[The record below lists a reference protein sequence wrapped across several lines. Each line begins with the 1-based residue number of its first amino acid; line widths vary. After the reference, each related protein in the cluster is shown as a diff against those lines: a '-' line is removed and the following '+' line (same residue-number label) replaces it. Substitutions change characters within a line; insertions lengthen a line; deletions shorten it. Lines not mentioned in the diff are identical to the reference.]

1 MLLPL
6 ILITMIC
13 LLGSCVYTDNHK
25 SKDLKRN
32 QYEVFGKVYET
43 MSSSEGYLEI
53 GIASWYGKKFH
64 GNLTASGEI
73 YDMSLMTAA
82 HKALPL
88 PTFVKVTNL
97 ENGKKTLVKVNDRGP
112 FHDDRLIDLS
122 YAAALE
128 LGFLENGLTTV
139 VVEAIKEKALVNTDK
154 LKDGQEKNYIQVGA
168 FETETAARKLSN
180 KLSSLLLDTISVR
193 VIPPLENSDLYKVW
207 VGPLTEEKQK
217 LYVLKIISD
226 KGFEGPLYIKE

>member
-1 MLLPL
+1 M
-6 ILITMIC
+6 
-13 LLGSCVYTDNHK
+13 DNQK
-25 SKDLKRN
+25 SQDLKRN

-43 MSSSEGYLEI
+43 MSSSDGYLEI
-53 GIASWYGKKFH
+53 GVASWYGKKFH

-88 PTFVKVTNL
+88 PTLVRVTNL

-139 VVEAIKEKALVNTDK
+139 VVEAIKEKAFFNTDK

-168 FETETAARKLSN
+168 FKTKTAAKKLSN
-180 KLSSLLLDTISVR
+180 KLSSLLSDTISVR
-193 VIPPLENSDLYKVW
+193 VIPPLENSNLYKVW

-217 LYVLKIISD
+217 IDVLKIISD
-226 KGFEGPLYIKE
+226 KGFERPFYIKE

>member
-13 LLGSCVYTDNHK
+13 LLSSCVYTDNQK
-25 SKDLKRN
+25 STDLKRN

-53 GIASWYGKKFH
+53 GVASWYGKKFH

-88 PTFVKVTNL
+88 PTLVKVTNL

-128 LGFLENGLTTV
+128 LGFLEN
-139 VVEAIKEKALVNTDK
+139 D
-154 LKDGQEKNYIQVGA
+154 
-168 FETETAARKLSN
+168 
-180 KLSSLLLDTISVR
+180 
-193 VIPPLENSDLYKVW
+193 
-207 VGPLTEEKQK
+207 
-217 LYVLKIISD
+217 
-226 KGFEGPLYIKE
+226 

>member
-1 MLLPL
+1 M
-6 ILITMIC
+6 
-13 LLGSCVYTDNHK
+13 YTDNHK

-32 QYEVFGKVYET
+32 QYEVFGKIYET

-53 GIASWYGKKFH
+53 GVASWYGQKFH

-82 HKALPL
+82 LIALPL
-88 PTFVKVTNL
+88 PTLVKVTNL

-128 LGFLENGLTTV
+128 LGFLENGLATV
-139 VVEAIKEKALVNTDK
+139 VVEAIKEKALVNTYK
-154 LKDGQEKNYIQVGA
+154 IKDGQEKNYIQVGA
-168 FETETAARKLSN
+168 FKTEIAASN
-180 KLSSLLLDTISVR
+180 ISSELSSLLSDKISVR
-193 VIPPLENSDLYKVW
+193 VIPPLENSDLHKVW

-217 LYVLKIISD
+217 LFVLKIISD

>member
-13 LLGSCVYTDNHK
+13 LLSSCVYMDNQK

-43 MSSSEGYLEI
+43 MSSSDGYLEI
-53 GIASWYGKKFH
+53 GVASWYGKKFH

-88 PTFVKVTNL
+88 PTLVKVTNL

-112 FHDDRLIDLS
+112 FHGDRLIDLS

-139 VVEAIKEKALVNTDK
+139 VVEAIKEKSLVNTDK
-154 LKDGQEKNYIQVGA
+154 LKDGQEQNYIQVGA

-180 KLSSLLLDTISVR
+180 KLSSLLSDTIFVR
-193 VIPPLENSDLYKVW
+193 VIPPLENPDLHKVW

-217 LYVLKIISD
+217 LYVLKILSD

>member
-1 MLLPL
+1 
-6 ILITMIC
+6 
-13 LLGSCVYTDNHK
+13 VYTDNHK

-53 GIASWYGKKFH
+53 GVASWYGKKFH

-88 PTFVKVTNL
+88 PTLVKVTNL
-97 ENGKKTLVKVNDRGP
+97 ENGKKALVKVNDRGP
-112 FHDDRLIDLS
+112 FHGDRLIDLS

-139 VVEAIKEKALVNTDK
+139 VVEALEEKKLVNTDR
-154 LKDGQEKNYIQVGA
+154 LKDDQEKDYIQVGA

-180 KLSSLLLDTISVR
+180 KLSSLLSDTIFVR
-193 VIPPLENSDLYKVW
+193 VIPPLENPDLHKVW

-217 LYVLKIISD
+217 LYVLKILSD

>member
-1 MLLPL
+1 MLLPF
-6 ILITMIC
+6 ILITLSC
-13 LLGSCVYTDNHK
+13 LLSSCVYTDNQK
-25 SKDLKRN
+25 SKDLKSN

-53 GIASWYGKKFH
+53 GVASWYGKKFH

-88 PTFVKVTNL
+88 PTLVKVTNL
-97 ENGKKTLVKVNDRGP
+97 ENGKKALVKVNDRGP

-139 VVEAIKEKALVNTDK
+139 VVEALEEKKLVNTDR
-154 LKDGQEKNYIQVGA
+154 LKDDQEKDYIQVGA

-180 KLSSLLLDTISVR
+180 KLSSLLSDTIFVR
-193 VIPPLENSDLYKVW
+193 VIPPLENPDLHKVW

-217 LYVLKIISD
+217 LYVLEIISD
-226 KGFEGPLYIKE
+226 KGFERPLYIKE

>member
-13 LLGSCVYTDNHK
+13 LLSSCVYMDNQK

-43 MSSSEGYLEI
+43 MSSSDGYLEI
-53 GIASWYGKKFH
+53 GVASWYGKKFH

-88 PTFVKVTNL
+88 PTLVRVTNL

-139 VVEAIKEKALVNTDK
+139 VVEAIKEKAFFNTDK

-168 FETETAARKLSN
+168 FKTKTAAKKLSN
-180 KLSSLLLDTISVR
+180 KLSSLLSDTISVR
-193 VIPPLENSDLYKVW
+193 VIPPLENSNLYKVW

-217 LYVLKIISD
+217 IDVLKIISD

>member
-1 MLLPL
+1 MLLPV

-13 LLGSCVYTDNHK
+13 FLSSCLHTDNHK
-25 SKDLKRN
+25 TRDLKKN

-53 GIASWYGKKFH
+53 GVASWYGKKFH

-88 PTFVKVTNL
+88 PTLVKVTNL
-97 ENGKKTLVKVNDRGP
+97 ENGKKTIVKVNDRGP
-112 FHDDRLIDLS
+112 FHGDRLIDLS

-139 VVEAIKEKALVNTDK
+139 VVEAVKEKKLVNTDK
-154 LKDGQEKNYIQVGA
+154 PKDGHEKHYIQVGA

-180 KLSSLLLDTISVR
+180 KLSSLLSYTISVR
-193 VIPPLENSDLYKVW
+193 VIPPLENSDLHKVW
-207 VGPLTEEKQK
+207 IGPLTEEEQK

-226 KGFEGPLYIKE
+226 LSLIHI

>member
-1 MLLPL
+1 
-6 ILITMIC
+6 MIC
-13 LLGSCVYTDNHK
+13 LLSSCVYTDNHK

-88 PTFVKVTNL
+88 PTLVKVTNL

-168 FETETAARKLSN
+168 FKTKTAARNLSN
-180 KLSSLLLDTISVR
+180 KLSGLLSDAISVQ
-193 VIPPLENSDLYKVW
+193 VIPPLENFDMFKVW

-217 LYVLKIISD
+217 LYVLDIISD

>member
-13 LLGSCVYTDNHK
+13 LLSSCVYTDNHK

-53 GIASWYGKKFH
+53 GVASWYGKKFH

-88 PTFVKVTNL
+88 PTLVKVTNL
-97 ENGKKTLVKVNDRGP
+97 ENGKKALVKVNDRGP

-139 VVEAIKEKALVNTDK
+139 VVEALEKKKLVNTDR
-154 LKDGQEKNYIQVGA
+154 LKDDQEKDYIQVGA

-180 KLSSLLLDTISVR
+180 KLSSLLSDTIFVR
-193 VIPPLENSDLYKVW
+193 VIPPLENPDLHKVW

-217 LYVLKIISD
+217 LYVLKILSD

>member
-13 LLGSCVYTDNHK
+13 LLSSCVYTDNHK

-43 MSSSEGYLEI
+43 MSSSDGYLEI
-53 GIASWYGKKFH
+53 GVASWYGKKFH

-88 PTFVKVTNL
+88 PTLVRVTNL
-97 ENGKKTLVKVNDRGP
+97 ENGKRTLVKVNDRGP

-154 LKDGQEKNYIQVGA
+154 LKEGQEKNYIQVGA

-180 KLSSLLLDTISVR
+180 KLNSLLSDTISVR
-193 VIPPLENSDLYKVW
+193 VILPLENSDLYKVW

>member
-13 LLGSCVYTDNHK
+13 LLSSCVYTDNHK

-53 GIASWYGKKFH
+53 GVASWYGKKFH

-82 HKALPL
+82 HKVLPL
-88 PTFVKVTNL
+88 TTLVKVTNL
-97 ENGKKTLVKVNDRGP
+97 ENGKKALVKVNDRGP

-139 VVEAIKEKALVNTDK
+139 VVEALEEKKLVNTDR
-154 LKDGQEKNYIQVGA
+154 LKDDQEKNYIQVGA
-168 FETETAARKLSN
+168 FETETAARKLST
-180 KLSSLLLDTISVR
+180 KLSSLLSGTISVR
-193 VIPPLENSDLYKVW
+193 VIPPLENSGLHKVW

-217 LYVLKIISD
+217 LYLLKIISD
-226 KGFEGPLYIKE
+226 KGFEVPLHIKE

>member
-13 LLGSCVYTDNHK
+13 LLSSCVYTGNQKID
-25 SKDLKRN
+25 DLKTN

-43 MSSSEGYLEI
+43 MNSSEGYLEI
-53 GIASWYGKKFH
+53 GVASWYGKKFH

-88 PTFVKVTNL
+88 PTLVKVTNL
-97 ENGKKTLVKVNDRGP
+97 ENGKKAFVKVNDRGP

-128 LGFLENGLTTV
+128 LGFLEKGLTTV
-139 VVEAIKEKALVNTDK
+139 VVEAIKEKKLVNTDK
-154 LKDGQEKNYIQVGA
+154 LKNEQERNYIQVGA
-168 FETETAARKLSN
+168 FETETAARKLFN
-180 KLSSLLLDTISVR
+180 KLSSLLSDTTSVR
-193 VIPPLENSDLYKVW
+193 VIPPHEKSDLHKVW
-207 VGPLTEEKQK
+207 VGPLKEEKQK

-226 KGFEGPLYIKE
+226 KGFEEPLYIKE

>member
-6 ILITMIC
+6 IFLSMIC
-13 LLGSCVYTDNHK
+13 LLSSCVYTDNQK
-25 SKDLKRN
+25 SKDLKKN

-43 MSSSEGYLEI
+43 MSSSEGYREI
-53 GIASWYGKKFH
+53 GVASWYGKKFH

-88 PTFVKVTNL
+88 PTLVKVTNL
-97 ENGKKTLVKVNDRGP
+97 ENGKKTFVKVNDRGP
-112 FHDDRLIDLS
+112 FHGDRLIDLS

-139 VVEAIKEKALVNTDK
+139 VVEAIKEKSLVNTDK
-154 LKDGQEKNYIQVGA
+154 PKDGHGRNYIQVGA
-168 FETETAARKLSN
+168 FKTEIAARKLSN
-180 KLSSLLLDTISVR
+180 KLSSLLSGTISVR
-193 VIPPLENSDLYKVW
+193 VIPPLENSDLHKVW

>member
-1 MLLPL
+1 M
-6 ILITMIC
+6 
-13 LLGSCVYTDNHK
+13 YTDNHK
-25 SKDLKRN
+25 TSDLKRN

-43 MSSSEGYLEI
+43 MSSAEGYLEI
-53 GIASWYGKKFH
+53 GVASWYGKKFH
-64 GNLTASGEI
+64 GNLTASGET
-73 YDMSLMTAA
+73 YDMSMMTAA

-88 PTFVKVTNL
+88 PTMVKVTNL
-97 ENGKKTLVKVNDRGP
+97 ENGKKTVVKVNDRGP

-139 VVEAIKEKALVNTDK
+139 VVEALEEKKLVNTDR
-154 LKDGQEKNYIQVGA
+154 LKDDQEKDYIQVGA

-180 KLSSLLLDTISVR
+180 KLSSLLSDTIFVR
-193 VIPPLENSDLYKVW
+193 VIPPLENPDLHKVW

-226 KGFEGPLYIKE
+226 KGFERPLYVKE

>member
-13 LLGSCVYTDNHK
+13 LLSSCVYTDNHK

-53 GIASWYGKKFH
+53 GVASWYGKKFH

-88 PTFVKVTNL
+88 PTLVKVTNL
-97 ENGKKTLVKVNDRGP
+97 ENGKKALVKVNDRGP
-112 FHDDRLIDLS
+112 FHGDRLIDLS

-139 VVEAIKEKALVNTDK
+139 VVEALEEKKLVNTDR
-154 LKDGQEKNYIQVGA
+154 LKDDQEKDYIQVGA

-180 KLSSLLLDTISVR
+180 KLSSLLSDTIFVR
-193 VIPPLENSDLYKVW
+193 VIPPLENPDLHKVW

-217 LYVLKIISD
+217 LYVLKILSD

>member
-1 MLLPL
+1 MLLPF
-6 ILITMIC
+6 ILITMSF
-13 LLGSCVYTDNHK
+13 LLSSCVYTDSQK
-25 SKDLKRN
+25 SKDLKTN

-43 MSSSEGYLEI
+43 MSSSDGYLEI

-88 PTFVKVTNL
+88 PTLVKVTNL
-97 ENGKKTLVKVNDRGP
+97 ENGKRTLVKVNDRGP

-139 VVEAIKEKALVNTDK
+139 VVEAIKEKAVANTDK
-154 LKDGQEKNYIQVGA
+154 LKDCQEKNYIQVGA
-168 FETETAARKLSN
+168 FKTKTAAEKLSN
-180 KLSSLLLDTISVR
+180 KLSSFLSDTISVS
-193 VIPPLENSDLYKVW
+193 VIPPLENADLHKVW
-207 VGPLTEEKQK
+207 IGPLTEEKQK

-226 KGFEGPLYIKE
+226 KGFEGPLHVKE

>member
-13 LLGSCVYTDNHK
+13 LLSSCVYTDNYK

-53 GIASWYGKKFH
+53 GVASWYGKKFH
-64 GNLTASGEI
+64 GNLTASGET
-73 YDMSLMTAA
+73 YDMSMMTAA

-88 PTFVKVTNL
+88 PTMVKVTNL
-97 ENGKKTLVKVNDRGP
+97 ENGKKTVVKVNDRGP

-139 VVEAIKEKALVNTDK
+139 VVEAIKDKAPANAYK
-154 LKDGQEKNYIQVGA
+154 LGESEGRNYIQVGA
-168 FETETAARKLSN
+168 FKTKIAARNLSN
-180 KLSSLLLDTISVR
+180 ELSNLFSETVSVR
-193 VIPPLENSDLYKVW
+193 VIPPLENSDLHKVL

-226 KGFEGPLYIKE
+226 KGFEGPLYVKE

>member
-1 MLLPL
+1 MLLPI

-13 LLGSCVYTDNHK
+13 LLSSCVYVDNQK

-43 MSSSEGYLEI
+43 MSSSDGYLEI
-53 GIASWYGKKFH
+53 GVASWYGKKFH

-88 PTFVKVTNL
+88 PTLVRVTNL
-97 ENGKKTLVKVNDRGP
+97 ENGKRTLVKVNDRGP

-139 VVEAIKEKALVNTDK
+139 VVEAIKEKSLVNTDK
-154 LKDGQEKNYIQVGA
+154 LTDGQEQN
-168 FETETAARKLSN
+168 
-180 KLSSLLLDTISVR
+180 
-193 VIPPLENSDLYKVW
+193 
-207 VGPLTEEKQK
+207 
-217 LYVLKIISD
+217 
-226 KGFEGPLYIKE
+226 

>member
-1 MLLPL
+1 MLLPF
-6 ILITMIC
+6 ILITMSF
-13 LLGSCVYTDNHK
+13 LLSSCVYTDSQK
-25 SKDLKRN
+25 SKDLKIN

-53 GIASWYGKKFH
+53 GVASWYGKKFH

-88 PTFVKVTNL
+88 PTLVKVTNL
-97 ENGKKTLVKVNDRGP
+97 ENGKRTLVKVNDRGP

-139 VVEAIKEKALVNTDK
+139 VVEAIKEKAVANTDK
-154 LKDGQEKNYIQVGA
+154 LKDCQEKNYIQVGA
-168 FETETAARKLSN
+168 FKTKTAAEKLST
-180 KLSSLLLDTISVR
+180 KLSSFLPDTISVR
-193 VIPPLENSDLYKVW
+193 VIPPLENSDLHKVW

-226 KGFEGPLYIKE
+226 KGFEGPLHIKE

>member
-13 LLGSCVYTDNHK
+13 LLSSCVYTDNHK

-43 MSSSEGYLEI
+43 MSSSAGYLEI
-53 GIASWYGKKFH
+53 GVASWYGKKFH

-180 KLSSLLLDTISVR
+180 KLSSLLSDTISVR

>member
-1 MLLPL
+1 MLLPF
-6 ILITMIC
+6 ILITLSC
-13 LLGSCVYTDNHK
+13 FLSSCVYTDNQK
-25 SKDLKRN
+25 SKDLKSN

-43 MSSSEGYLEI
+43 MSSSDGYLEL
-53 GIASWYGKKFH
+53 GVASWYGKKFH

-88 PTFVKVTNL
+88 PTLVKVTNL
-97 ENGKKTLVKVNDRGP
+97 ENGKKALVKVNDRGP
-112 FHDDRLIDLS
+112 FHGDRLIDLS

-139 VVEAIKEKALVNTDK
+139 VVEALEEKKLVNTDR
-154 LKDGQEKNYIQVGA
+154 LKDDQEKDYIQVGA

-180 KLSSLLLDTISVR
+180 KLSSLLSDTIFVR
-193 VIPPLENSDLYKVW
+193 VIPPLENSDLHKVW

-217 LYVLKIISD
+217 LHVLKIISD